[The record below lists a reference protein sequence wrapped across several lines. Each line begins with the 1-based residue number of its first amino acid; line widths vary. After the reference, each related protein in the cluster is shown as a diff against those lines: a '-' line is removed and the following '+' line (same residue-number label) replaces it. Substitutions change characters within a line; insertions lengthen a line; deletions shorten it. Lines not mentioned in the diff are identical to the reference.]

1 MCDILVYQRR
11 AAVIAVRVPKDI
23 EDRLDRL
30 AKKTGRTKTFY
41 VREAILEHLE
51 ELEEVYLAQQVLEDL
66 KAGKEKT
73 VSIEDVIQKYG
84 MED

>member
-1 MCDILVYQRR
+1 
-11 AAVIAVRVPKDI
+11 VIAVRVPKDI